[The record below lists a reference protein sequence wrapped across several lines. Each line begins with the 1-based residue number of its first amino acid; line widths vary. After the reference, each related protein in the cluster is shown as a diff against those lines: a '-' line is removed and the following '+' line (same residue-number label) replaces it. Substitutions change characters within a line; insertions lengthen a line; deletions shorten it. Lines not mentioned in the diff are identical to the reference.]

1 MNNYHFSGKNIPER
15 VIVMK
20 KQKVRGYGTQN
31 RTVGYRDVFS
41 VLGICLACGLIVL
54 FTVFFTQSKNNV
66 VNHSTTL
73 NDETEDVQ
81 EIVYDENELNY
92 EEEIE
97 TIESSDEN
105 QEVINEDEIYETESV
120 VVAHTS
126 ALEFSAPLK
135 GTVNKGFSDTELFYS
150 KTLEDWRLHSGID
163 ISAKIGTTVTA
174 CADGVV
180 EYAGNDVRY
189 GHTIV
194 ILHNDSF
201 ESVYSNL
208 TGTQMVKVGKDIKK
222 GDPIG
227 MVGDSAICETADE
240 AHLHF
245 EMKLN
250 GVNVNPLEYFD
261 I

>member
-1 MNNYHFSGKNIPER
+1 
-15 VIVMK
+15 MK

-31 RTVGYRDVFS
+31 RTVGYKDVFS
-41 VLGICLACGLIVL
+41 VLAICLACGLIVL

-66 VNHSTTL
+66 VNHNSTL

-81 EIVYDENELNY
+81 EIVYNENDVNY
-92 EEEIE
+92 EEEIAE
-97 TIESSDEN
+97 TEKYLEEN

-126 ALEFSAPLK
+126 VLEFSAPIK
-135 GTVNKGFSDTELFYS
+135 GTINKEFSDTELFYS
-150 KTLEDWRLHSGID
+150 KTLEDWRLHNGID
-163 ISAKIGTTVTA
+163 IGAKIGTTVTA

-194 ILHNDSF
+194 ILHNNSF
-201 ESVYSNL
+201 KSVYSNL
-208 TGTQMVKVGKDIKK
+208 TGTQMVKVGKDVKK

>member
-1 MNNYHFSGKNIPER
+1 
-15 VIVMK
+15 MK
-20 KQKVRGYGTQN
+20 HQKVRGYGTQN
-31 RTVGYRDVFS
+31 KSVSFKDVFS

-54 FTVFFTQSKNNV
+54 FTVFVTNNKNDV
-66 VNHSTTL
+66 VNHST
-73 NDETEDVQ
+73 ETEDVQ
-81 EIVYDENELNY
+81 EILYEENEVDYDET
-92 EEEIE
+92 EITE
-97 TIESSDEN
+97 KEKYIEEN

-126 ALEFSAPLK
+126 VLEFSAPLK
-135 GTVNKGFSDTELFYS
+135 GTVNKEFSDTELFYS

-163 ISAKIGTTVTA
+163 IGAKIGTTVTA

-194 ILHNDSF
+194 ISHNDSF
-201 ESVYSNL
+201 KSVYSNL

-245 EMKLN
+245 EIKLN
-250 GVNVNPLEYFD
+250 GVNVNPLEYFE